1 MQYITNEV
9 IMSGY
14 EYPGYRHRLDN
25 KEVWTAVYDEGQDR
39 ALGEGWTDP
48 AGVRADLP
56 SVETVKG
63 PEAPVPA
70 PRKAGR
76 PKRVT
81 A

>member
-1 MQYITNEV
+1 MGLVQYITNEV

-48 AGVRADLP
+48 AGVRTA
-56 SVETVKG
+56 EVKG
-63 PEAPVPA
+63 EATPSPA

-76 PKRVT
+76 PKKVT